1 MEEGVVVTEDQG
13 RNIKIL
19 VQNTVEIWF
28 YLKAFLVNRVKQGKY
43 YLTGSMDRTLWLPC
57 GE

>member
-43 YLTGSMDRTLWLPC
+43 YHTGSMDRALWLPC

>member
-43 YLTGSMDRTLWLPC
+43 YRTGSMVRALWLPC

>member
-43 YLTGSMDRTLWLPC
+43 YCTGSMDRALWLPC

>member
-43 YLTGSMDRTLWLPC
+43 YRTGSMDRALWLPC